1 MLLGRA
7 VISSCCMAVG
17 FSTVKTDILLFIYP
31 SPGWSQLVL
40 SNRSEVWGHAP
51 TTEIQELGQMTD

>member
-1 MLLGRA
+1 
-7 VISSCCMAVG
+7 MAVG